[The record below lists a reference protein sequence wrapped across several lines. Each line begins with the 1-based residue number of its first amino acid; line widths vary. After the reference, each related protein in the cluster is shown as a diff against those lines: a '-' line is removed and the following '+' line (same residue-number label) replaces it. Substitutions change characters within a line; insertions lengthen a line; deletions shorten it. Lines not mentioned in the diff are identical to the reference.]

1 MPFLLA
7 INICMEPV
15 ITAFTLI
22 DITATG
28 IIKGESRTRDQ
39 QRNWET
45 VLQVL
50 GLKTQPIIINY
61 PGKWLDENLKDFEFG
76 DFYEGYQTIWAWQF
90 RGEREEFYNLEILQQ
105 DFDQVPV
112 ILGLEETARF
122 MLPVF
127 FTHGHLKNIYFKQLN
142 IKL

>member
-1 MPFLLA
+1 
-7 INICMEPV
+7 MEPV

-22 DITATG
+22 DVTATG
-28 IIKGESRTRDQ
+28 VTRGEYPARDQ

-50 GLKTQPIIINY
+50 GLKTQPIIINR
-61 PGKWLDENLKDFEFG
+61 PGMWAKEELKYFEFG
-76 DFYEGYQTIWAWQF
+76 DFYEGTHSVWAFQF
-90 RGEREEFYNLEILQQ
+90 RGERDDFYNLDMLEE

-127 FTHGHLKNIYFKQLN
+127 FTQGHLKNIYFKQLN
-142 IKL
+142 IPL

>member
-1 MPFLLA
+1 
-7 INICMEPV
+7 MEPV

-61 PGKWLDENLKDFEFG
+61 PGIWTNENLNDFEFG

-90 RGEREEFYNLEILQQ
+90 RGERDEFYSLEILEQ
-105 DFDQVPV
+105 DFDQVPI